1 MKATSLKIEIFKCVE
16 TADFKIFGALPDEII
31 PQSSYSEVRDAPI
44 FAPDSNFAINDFI
57 RDGYHYK
64 ASLKNFDT
72 LEMSFDFAAKSHQ
85 IPLLGEFTLFEI
97 IQLNLKLPLFRVFM
111 VDQELELE
119 LHPIFN
125 QQATENQENKPCF
138 LRNQD

>member
-1 MKATSLKIEIFKCVE
+1 MRIEVFKCVE
-16 TADFKIFGALPDEII
+16 TADLKIFGALPDEII

-44 FAPDSNFAINDFI
+44 FAPDSTFAINDFI

-64 ASLKNFDT
+64 AALKNFNK
-72 LEMSFDFAAKSHQ
+72 LEISFDFAAKSPQ

-111 VDQELELE
+111 IDRELKLE

-125 QQATENQENKPCF
+125 PQVIETQEAKTCF
-138 LRNQD
+138 IRN